1 MSYLHF
7 IQLLRVN
14 NYIKNLII
22 FFPLF
27 LNYEHWNFE
36 NYEKLFFAFI
46 FFSLIASSVYII
58 NDVLD
63 IETDKKNKIKKLRPI
78 ASGAIKAKPAILFSI
93 LLLTISLIF
102 FFLYSNTNIFLLV
115 LMYFIINIIYSL
127 YIKKIKYLDL
137 LTVSSGFIIR
147 IYLGSFLTSLAI
159 SNYFIS
165 QVILFSLFIL
175 VSKRREVFFSYEIN
189 FTSKYNIK
197 ELNYLQIIFLFL
209 NIINYLFYC
218 FFGQRFTYSL
228 SLEISFL
235 FFTIIIIRYFFITL
249 MNKKFDP
256 ILILIEDKYLIFLSF
271 LYLFNFILG
280 FYGLY

>member
-1 MSYLHF
+1 MSYINF
-7 IQLLRVN
+7 IKLFRVN

-27 LNYEHWNFE
+27 LNYEYWNFE
-36 NYEKLFFAFI
+36 NYEKLFFSFI

-63 IETDKKNKIKKLRPI
+63 LETDKKNKIKKLRPI
-78 ASGAIKAKPAILFSI
+78 ASGVIKPKQAILFSI
-93 LLLTISLIF
+93 LLSTISLIF
-102 FFLYSNTNIFLLV
+102 FFIYSNTNIFLLV
-115 LMYFIINIIYSL
+115 LIYFIINIIYSL

-147 IYLGSFLTSLAI
+147 IYIGSLLTNVTI
-159 SNYFIS
+159 SNFFIS

-175 VSKRREVFFSYEIN
+175 ISKRREVFFSYEIDIA
-189 FTSKYNIK
+189 SKYNIK
-197 ELNYLQIIFLFL
+197 ELNYLLIIFLFL

-218 FFGQRFTYSL
+218 FFGQRFTYSV

-235 FFTIIIIRYFFITL
+235 LFTIIIIRYFFITL

-256 ILILIEDKYLIFLSF
+256 ILILIEDKYLIYLSF
-271 LYLFNFILG
+271 VYFFNFILG

>member
-7 IQLLRVN
+7 IKLFRVN

-27 LNYEHWNFE
+27 LNYEYWNFE
-36 NYEKLFFAFI
+36 NYEKLFFSFI

-63 IETDKKNKIKKLRPI
+63 LETDKKNKIKKLRPI
-78 ASGAIKAKPAILFSI
+78 ASGVIKPKQAILFSI
-93 LLLTISLIF
+93 LLSTISLIF
-102 FFLYSNTNIFLLV
+102 FFIYSNTNIFLLV
-115 LMYFIINIIYSL
+115 LIYFIINIIYSL

-147 IYLGSFLTSLAI
+147 IYIGSLLTNVTI
-159 SNYFIS
+159 SNFFIS

-175 VSKRREVFFSYEIN
+175 ISKRREVFFSYEIDIA
-189 FTSKYNIK
+189 SKYNIK
-197 ELNYLQIIFLFL
+197 ELNYLLIIFLFL

-218 FFGQRFTYSL
+218 FFGQRFTYSV

-235 FFTIIIIRYFFITL
+235 LFTIIIIRYFFITL

-256 ILILIEDKYLIFLSF
+256 ILILIEDKYLIYLSF
-271 LYLFNFILG
+271 VYFFNFILG

>member
-7 IQLLRVN
+7 IKLFRVN

-27 LNYEHWNFE
+27 LNYEYWNFE
-36 NYEKLFFAFI
+36 NYEKLFFSFI

-63 IETDKKNKIKKLRPI
+63 LETDKKNKIKKLRPI
-78 ASGAIKAKPAILFSI
+78 ASGVIKPKQAILFSI
-93 LLLTISLIF
+93 LLSTISLIF
-102 FFLYSNTNIFLLV
+102 FFIYSNTNIFLLV
-115 LMYFIINIIYSL
+115 LIYFIINIIYSL

-147 IYLGSFLTSLAI
+147 IYIGSLLTNVTI
-159 SNYFIS
+159 SNFFIS

-175 VSKRREVFFSYEIN
+175 ISKRREVFFSYEIDIA
-189 FTSKYNIK
+189 SKYNIK
-197 ELNYLQIIFLFL
+197 ELNYLLIIFLFL

-218 FFGQRFTYSL
+218 FFGQRFTYSV

-235 FFTIIIIRYFFITL
+235 
-249 MNKKFDP
+249 
-256 ILILIEDKYLIFLSF
+256 
-271 LYLFNFILG
+271 
-280 FYGLY
+280 

>member
-7 IQLLRVN
+7 IKLFRVN
-14 NYIKNLII
+14 NNIKNLII

-27 LNYEHWNFE
+27 LNYEYWNFE
-36 NYEKLFFAFI
+36 NYEKLFFSFI

-63 IETDKKNKIKKLRPI
+63 LETDKKNKIKKLRPI
-78 ASGAIKAKPAILFSI
+78 ASGVIKPKQAILFSI
-93 LLLTISLIF
+93 LLSTISLIF
-102 FFLYSNTNIFLLV
+102 FFIYSNTNIFLLV
-115 LMYFIINIIYSL
+115 LIYFIINIIYSL

-147 IYLGSFLTSLAI
+147 IYIGSLLTNVTI
-159 SNYFIS
+159 SNFFIS

-175 VSKRREVFFSYEIN
+175 ISKRREVFFSYEIDIA
-189 FTSKYNIK
+189 SKYNIK
-197 ELNYLQIIFLFL
+197 ELNYLLIIFLFL
-209 NIINYLFYC
+209 NLINYLFYC
-218 FFGQRFTYSL
+218 FFGQRFTYSV

-235 FFTIIIIRYFFITL
+235 LFTIIIIRYFFITL

-256 ILILIEDKYLIFLSF
+256 ILILIEDKYLIYLSF
-271 LYLFNFILG
+271 VYFFNFILG

>member
-7 IQLLRVN
+7 IQLFRVN

-27 LNYEHWNFE
+27 LNYEYWNFE
-36 NYEKLFFAFI
+36 NYEKLFFSFI

-63 IETDKKNKIKKLRPI
+63 LETDKKNKIKKLRPI
-78 ASGAIKAKPAILFSI
+78 ASGVIKPKQAILFSI
-93 LLLTISLIF
+93 LLSTFSLIF
-102 FFLYSNTNIFLLV
+102 FFIYSNTNIFLLV
-115 LMYFIINIIYSL
+115 LVYFIINIIYSL

-147 IYLGSFLTSLAI
+147 IYIGSLLTNVTI
-159 SNYFIS
+159 SNFFIS

-175 VSKRREVFFSYEIN
+175 ISKRREVFFSYEIDIA
-189 FTSKYNIK
+189 SKYNIK
-197 ELNYLQIIFLFL
+197 ELNYLLIIFLFL

-218 FFGQRFTYSL
+218 FFGQRFTYSV

-235 FFTIIIIRYFFITL
+235 LFTIIIIRYFFITL

-256 ILILIEDKYLIFLSF
+256 IIILIEDKYLIYLSF
-271 LYLFNFILG
+271 VYFFNFILG